1 MKEEAKN
8 NLESKYPYNLS
19 YPVLIPLHEILIC
32 NGYKIIK
39 KKSTPKNPVLES
51 DNGHRVVISLL
62 SNGNYLYFNPNDN
75 DDRGNIYNLCKYNNL
90 DIHKLLENFLNTKID
105 INYQIKITNK
115 DDDFNN
121 CKELAEEFLKLQS
134 YNPSINYYLQNRAL
148 DIKTINAYNE
158 LIKVD
163 EKHNVYFPQYKLFSN
178 GSLNIRGYTMKL
190 AKPIYKKDGI
200 NLEKP
205 IKSINKGMKGLEIL
219 LPNDM
224 KEKNLPYTEVIISES
239 VIDSLS
245 FLELANIS
253 NAILVSTSGNVNIES
268 TMQSIKEIHERF
280 NVKYYYLAFDND
292 DAGKK
297 FRDNFINEGHKLN
310 FNMFNMIPTS
320 KDFNDDLELVKLC
333 SINKRRYILNTNC
346 IDREYF
352 KEAVKKEFLDLI
364 DSYQRSKST
373 IEKSNLLKE
382 LRKINKLINIEE
394 KVKDEFNSYKY
405 KDKRIKQL

>member
-1 MKEEAKN
+1 M
-8 NLESKYPYNLS
+8 
-19 YPVLIPLHEILIC
+19 PLHEILIC
-32 NGYKIIK
+32 NGYRIVRE
-39 KKSTPKNPVLES
+39 KSTTRNPVLES
-51 DNGHRVVISLL
+51 PNGHKVVISLL
-62 SNGNYLYFNPNDN
+62 SNGNYLYFNPND
-75 DDRGNIYNLCKYNNL
+75 DSDRGNIYNLCKYNNL
-90 DIHKLLENFLNTKID
+90 DIHKLLENFLNTSINKIYD
-105 INYQIKITNK
+105 IKITNNN
-115 DDDFNN
+115 DNFNEY
-121 CKELAEEFLKLQS
+121 KELAEEFLKLQS

-148 DIKTINAYNE
+148 DIDTINAYNE

-190 AKPIYKKDGI
+190 AKPIYSKDGI

-205 IKSINKGMKGLEIL
+205 IKSINKGGKGLEIL
-219 LPNDM
+219 LPNNM
-224 KEKNLPYTEVIISES
+224 QQKNLPYTEVIISES

-245 FLELANIS
+245 FLELANIP
-253 NAILVSTSGNVNIES
+253 NAILISTGGSINIES

-292 DAGKK
+292 NTGKK

-310 FNMFNMIPTS
+310 FNMFNVIPTS
-320 KDFNDDLELVKLC
+320 KDFNDDLKLIKLC
-333 SINKRRYILNTNC
+333 SIDKRRYILNTNC
-346 IDREYF
+346 IDKEYF
-352 KEAVKKEFLDLI
+352 KECMNREFLSLI
-364 DSYQRSKST
+364 DNYQRSKST